1 MSTEKQVL
9 RRRIESHA
17 PNESE
22 QGESELDTKSVRK
35 VSEPAPA
42 KKTAIGK
49 GDTRYWL
56 QKGKLYADPRCRGSL
71 SCKIQVNNRRE
82 SFPLRTAN
90 KEAGAAKAAKIYG
103 DVSALGWDAAI
114 AKHKPDEAPAK
125 TATVGELIRTVQSL
139 ADVRAGTMA
148 GNVGAFR
155 RIVAHL
161 SNIETTKGRTVRSEN
176 GRKSWHVLVDAVP
189 LAKITPSAIEAWK
202 LSYVASRGNGD
213 EIKTRAAR
221 ITVNSA
227 IRCAK
232 SLFAKDL
239 LKPISASLQL
249 PSPLPFEGVKLFPRQ
264 NMRYNRKIDAKA
276 ILAAVRDE
284 LRPTDPEAFKA
295 AVLCLFVGLRRN
307 EADKLRWRSIDFAQ
321 GFIQVET
328 QTDFAAKNETSLAAV
343 EIDADI
349 VNILRAFREA
359 APNADYVLEGKAV
372 NPKANYRTY
381 RANATWE
388 RFIAWLRAHGVAA
401 QKPNHELRKEAGSI
415 ICENHGLFAAS
426 RFLRHADQSTTAL
439 HYVDPRGRV
448 TVGLGGLLTPKPEN
462 IIAPDFNA
470 TGTPAKRQRKARSA

>member
-1 MSTEKQVL
+1 MDK
-9 RRRIESHA
+9 
-17 PNESE
+17 
-22 QGESELDTKSVRK
+22 KSVREM
-35 VSEPAPA
+35 SEDAPT
-42 KKTAIGK
+42 KKAVGK
-49 GDTRYWL
+49 ADSRYW
-56 QKGKLYADPRCRGSL
+56 QQAGKLMTDARWGGAYY
-71 SCKIQVNNRRE
+71 CKIQVNRRRE
-82 SFPLRTAN
+82 SFPLRTTN
-90 KEAGAAKAAKIYG
+90 KSAAASKAAKIYG
-103 DVSALGWDAAI
+103 DVSALGWDAAL
-114 AKHKPDEAPAK
+114 AKHKPNEAPVK

-139 ADVRAGTMA
+139 ADVRVGTMA

-155 RIVAHL
+155 RIVAHI
-161 SNIETTKGRTVRSEN
+161 SNIETTKGRTARN
-176 GRKSWHVLVDAVP
+176 DDGRKVWHTQVDAVP
-189 LAKITPSAIEAWK
+189 LAKITPAAIEAWK
-202 LSYVASRGNGD
+202 LSYVASRGDGD

-221 ITVNSA
+221 ITVNST

-264 NMRYNRKIDAKA
+264 SMRYNRKIDAKT

-284 LRPTDPEAFKA
+284 LQPNDPEAFKA

-307 EADKLRWRSIDFAQ
+307 EADKLRWRSIDFAR

-328 QTDFAAKNETSLAAV
+328 QTDFAAKAETSLAAV
-343 EIDADI
+343 EIDAEI

-359 APNADYVLEGKAV
+359 APTADYVLDGKAV

-381 RANATWE
+381 RAKATWA
-388 RFIAWLRAHGVAA
+388 RFIAWLRVHGVDA

-426 RFLRHADQSTTAL
+426 RFLRHADLSTTAQ

-448 TVGLGGLLTPKPEN
+448 TVGLGSLLT
-462 IIAPDFNA
+462 APASNVVEGRF
-470 TGTPAKRQRKARSA
+470 GSTPNSKRTTSAKKRA

>member
-1 MSTEKQVL
+1 MSTEKHVL
-9 RRRIESHA
+9 RREIESST
-17 PNESE
+17 PNGSEHPES
-22 QGESELDTKSVRK
+22 QLDTKSVREM
-35 VSEPAPA
+35 SEEAPT
-42 KKTAIGK
+42 KKAVGK
-49 GDTRYWL
+49 ADSRYW
-56 QKGKLYADPRCRGSL
+56 QQAGKLMTDARWGGAYY
-71 SCKIQVNNRRE
+71 CKIQVNGRRE
-82 SFPLRTAN
+82 SFPLRTTN
-90 KEAGAAKAAKIYG
+90 KSTAAAKAAKIYG
-103 DVSALGWDAAI
+103 DVSALGWDAAL
-114 AKHKPDEAPAK
+114 AKHKPNEAPVK

-139 ADVRAGTMA
+139 ADVRVGTMA

-155 RIVAHL
+155 RIVAHI
-161 SNIETTKGRTVRSEN
+161 SNIETTKGRTVRSED
-176 GRKSWHVLVDAVP
+176 GRKAWHVLVDAVA
-189 LAKITPSAIEAWK
+189 LAKITPAAIEAWK

-221 ITVNSA
+221 ITVNST

-284 LRPTDPEAFKA
+284 LQPNDPEAFKA

-307 EADKLRWRSIDFAQ
+307 EADKLRWSSIDFAR

-328 QTDFAAKNETSLAAV
+328 QTDFAPKAETSLAAV
-343 EIDADI
+343 EIDAEI
-349 VNILRAFREA
+349 VSILRAFREA
-359 APNADYVLEGKAV
+359 APNADYVLDGKAV

-381 RANATWE
+381 RAKATWA
-388 RFIAWLRAHGVAA
+388 RFIAWLRVHGVDA

-426 RFLRHADQSTTAL
+426 RFLRHADLSTTAQ

-448 TVGLGGLLTPKPEN
+448 TVGLGSLLTSPAQN
-462 IIAPDFNA
+462 IIAADFK
-470 TGTPAKRQRKARSA
+470 TRKTPAKSKKEARTA